1 MYDLTEGK
9 LILNNLKIDNLS
21 NKNLEDLL
29 DQYNRGNRDLLNK
42 VIFRNFVKKFFQTYA
57 G

>member
-1 MYDLTEGK
+1 MDN
-9 LILNNLKIDNLS
+9 IILKIDNVS
-21 NKNLEDLL
+21 NQELEDFL
-29 DQYNRGNRDLLNK
+29 DQYNRNNKDLLNK